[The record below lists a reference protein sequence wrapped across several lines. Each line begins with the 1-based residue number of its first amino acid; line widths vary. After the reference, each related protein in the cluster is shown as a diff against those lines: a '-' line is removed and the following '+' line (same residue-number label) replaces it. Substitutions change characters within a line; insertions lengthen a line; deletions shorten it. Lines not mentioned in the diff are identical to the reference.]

1 MTRTVEERLA
11 TLESI
16 VESLRPVDLSDKYAD
31 FTVRRSPPQW
41 LESGGHDYTGQ
52 PISTTSPEFCDA
64 VASFLDWQAGKDE
77 AQNKTYVNG
86 AGKTVA
92 PAVYARKDA
101 ARARA
106 WAARLRSTP
115 RRQAAPAPA
124 PRRQHGP
131 PPAPAY
137 GDYSDGNDE
146 IPF

>member
-1 MTRTVEERLA
+1 MTTRTIEERLA

-16 VESLRPVDLSDKYAD
+16 VESLRPVDLSDRYAD
-31 FTVRRSPPQW
+31 FTIRKSPPQW
-41 LESGGHDYTGQ
+41 LQSGGHDFAGQ

-64 VASFLDWQAGKDE
+64 IASFLDWQASKDE
-77 AQNKTYVNG
+77 EQNKTYVNN

-106 WAARLRSTP
+106 WAVRLRENRRTGGAPPPP
-115 RRQAAPAPA
+115 RRQGVATVNL
-124 PRRQHGP
+124 
-131 PPAPAY
+131 
-137 GDYSDGNDE
+137 DSDE

>member
-1 MTRTVEERLA
+1 MTRTIEERLA

-31 FTVRRSPPQW
+31 FTIRRSPPQW

-52 PISTTSPEFCDA
+52 PISTTTPEFCDA

-77 AQNKTYVNG
+77 AQNKTYVNAKG
-86 AGKTVA
+86 VTVA
-92 PAVYARKDA
+92 PAQYARKDA

-106 WAARLRSTP
+106 WAARLRDDRRSPSLPTTP
-115 RRQAAPAPA
+115 RRQAPA
-124 PRRQHGP
+124 Q
-131 PPAPAY
+131 
-137 GDYSDGNDE
+137 DDG